1 MDKHI
6 DKHILHSVLETIAI
20 GSPIT
25 VNFNEPFTQ
34 LSGDYTV
41 VSSKT
46 GRGRG
51 GSRVME
57 ISSTANPTNILGTL
71 EINGRPRML
80 GTGTSEHIASV
91 IVDGKTYGLEEVSE
105 VKATKSRSAQPE
117 TKSERQARASS
128 SQASRVAQV
137 LGNIL
142 NESPETN
149 FKFVANSKSSEL
161 NGEWTVSE
169 FTYEGDKLQMK
180 LMALD
185 DPSHTFDFDSTIHGA
200 EIRDAQ
206 VIEAS

>member
-1 MDKHI
+1 M

-71 EINGRPRML
+71 EINGHPRML